1 MVSRPASL
9 NTRERL
15 IQAGIRLFGEQ
26 GFEAT
31 TTRGLAEAAGA
42 NIGSIAYH
50 FANKRGL
57 YLAAA
62 RYIAEQLRT
71 RLALDETAAQ
81 APVADRDAA
90 LAALRALAR
99 RMVRTFA
106 EDEECRQWL
115 LLVMREQVRPGEA
128 FEILQAEAFGLVQ
141 ATLGGLIARLTDR
154 AIDDRR
160 VILETHTLVGQIVFF
175 LIGREPLLRRLEIE
189 AFDETI
195 LAEIEAVIDAHLRLY
210 AAPNADPTPTRP
222 T

>member
-1 MVSRPASL
+1 MVPRSDSAD
-9 NTRERL
+9 TRDRL
-15 IQAGIRLFGEQ
+15 IQAGIRLFGEH

-50 FANKRGL
+50 FGHKRGL

-62 RYIAEQLRT
+62 RHIAEQLRT
-71 RLALDETAAQ
+71 RLALD
-81 APVADRDAA
+81 APAPAADRDAA
-90 LAALRALAR
+90 LAALRAVTR

-106 EDEECRQWL
+106 EDEECRRWL

-154 AIDDRR
+154 EVDDRR

-175 LIGREPLLRRLEIE
+175 LIGREPLLRRLEIA

-210 AAPNADPTPTRP
+210 AAQNGDPTPIRP
-222 T
+222 N